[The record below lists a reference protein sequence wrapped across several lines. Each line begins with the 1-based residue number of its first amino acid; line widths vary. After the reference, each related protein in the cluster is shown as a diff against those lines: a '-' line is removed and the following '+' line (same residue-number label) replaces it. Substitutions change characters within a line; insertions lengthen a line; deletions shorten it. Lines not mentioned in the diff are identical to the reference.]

1 MPKGKYKKWIYDNSI
16 PIPSATAWRLT
27 RQLQSSKKL
36 ERPQVERID
45 IVADLNV
52 RTFFVK
58 RKYLI
63 DLYTLIILIFI
74 FKRLQ

>member
-16 PIPSATAWRLT
+16 PIPSATAWRLK

-36 ERPQVERID
+36 ERPQVERPQEERPQVEPID

-52 RTFFVK
+52 RTF
-58 RKYLI
+58 L
-63 DLYTLIILIFI
+63 
-74 FKRLQ
+74 FKGNI

>member
-16 PIPSATAWRLT
+16 PIPSATAWRLK

-36 ERPQVERID
+36 ERPQVEPID

-52 RTFFVK
+52 RTF
-58 RKYLI
+58 L
-63 DLYTLIILIFI
+63 
-74 FKRLQ
+74 FKGNI